1 MSKLGPVATYE
12 VLSSWIASAKNQD
25 HLVCVQNYIS
35 GVFLRDYPV
44 DVNKL
49 HGELLFIILQVYV
62 ILNIIIS
69 GTIVF
74 GTCCICAL
82 L

>member
-35 GVFLRDYPV
+35 SVFLRDYPI
-44 DVNKL
+44 DVNEL
-49 HGELLFIILQVYV
+49 HGELVQSLAEKIANKD
-62 ILNIIIS
+62 LNPEIPDIFKPE
-69 GTIVF
+69 GD
-74 GTCCICAL
+74 
-82 L
+82 